1 MTEPAVVAMAQI
13 LHAAGV
19 GVYSP
24 NDPIPAGSVPISISG
39 FTGTHTRGIVVTTY
53 AGGTPPDSR
62 EDDEFPRL
70 QVRVRAESPLAG
82 LELERATWLALQFRV
97 GGPVPRV
104 VGGWWV
110 QDIHAIQSEAEP
122 LGRDDSG
129 RWEFVRNYQLHLNPY
144 VP

>member
-1 MTEPAVVAMAQI
+1 MTEPAVVAVARI
-13 LHAAGV
+13 LHDAAV

-24 NDPIPAGSVPISISG
+24 NTPILANAVPISISG
-39 FTGTHTRGIVVTTY
+39 FTSTHARGIVVTTY

-62 EDDEFPRL
+62 DGDEFPRL
-70 QVRVRAESPLAG
+70 QVRVRAESPLDG
-82 LELERATWLALQFRV
+82 LDLERAAWLALQFRV

-104 VGGWWV
+104 VGDWWV

-129 RWEFVRNYQLHLNPY
+129 RWEFVRNYQLHLNPET
-144 VP
+144 